1 MTIDVILINWNIAKN
16 FGFQIIRIKFR
27 RLILIFLKFDPIG
40 KEIAP
45 TTNRDSIQLEEEE
58 MEKFDQWT
66 EELSKEIFIRN
77 DDEETKILSRLNELT
92 DEDFE
97 EE

>member
-1 MTIDVILINWNIAKN
+1 VGLNTLVGGEGVKN
-16 FGFQIIRIKFR
+16 
-27 RLILIFLKFDPIG
+27 
-40 KEIAP
+40 
-45 TTNRDSIQLEEEE
+45 
-58 MEKFDQWT
+58 FDQWT

-77 DDEETKILSRLNELT
+77 DEDEAKILSRLNEMT

>member
-1 MTIDVILINWNIAKN
+1 LGLSILVGEEGVKN
-16 FGFQIIRIKFR
+16 
-27 RLILIFLKFDPIG
+27 
-40 KEIAP
+40 
-45 TTNRDSIQLEEEE
+45 
-58 MEKFDQWT
+58 FDQWT

-77 DDEETKILSRLNELT
+77 DEDEAKILSRLNEMT